1 MFLTWASTP
10 DSSHTYTWN
19 TDEGDVRIGDFG
31 LARPGDYHHISNSKP
46 EKDTSTNF
54 TKDIGT
60 TSYVAPEVRSAGGG
74 KYDEK
79 ADMFALGIILL
90 EMSVAFSTGMERAE
104 TLEQVRKEEITL
116 PSALMVPEK
125 ATQARIISSLVR
137 QRPSTRPSSLEL
149 LESGQIPVQD
159 ESESLRMARQLLTDE
174 NSHFRAQFI
183 NSLFSQPQASADQPH
198 STATTSS
205 DPMRAITLLEEVQA
219 MSRSLPN
226 DLDLQAIVK
235 QKLTAIFQL
244 HGAVERTDSPVLF
257 PYNAIY
263 LSEEVLKYLHPKGK
277 VMQLPYDLILP
288 NAMLLAGNSRPEQKT
303 FIFDNVYRVDPS
315 GNQPKIFGE
324 ANFDIVSGNSLN
336 LAVREAE
343 VLKIIDEILDAF
355 PNLSTVQMCYHIN
368 HSFILDA
375 ILVFCDIE
383 SSKWPAVKETIS
395 KLHTG
400 DWTWSRVRYELRDP
414 AISVAATSLD
424 ELERFDY
431 RDVWDEAVPRL
442 RSILKD
448 TVHLE
453 STFAHL
459 QAITLYLNRLGCKR
473 KVYLSPLSSYNEKFY
488 RGNVLFQCLY
498 DQKRRSVLAAGGRY
512 DQLIRA
518 HQPITQKKTRVHAV
532 GFQLAWTGLCADM
545 KHYLK
550 KGAKLKAKKR
560 PQTQLNLEWKRKR
573 CDVLVDSFDQALLNS
588 VGIDILTEL
597 WANNISAELA
607 ETLIEDTTDNA
618 YTKTE
623 EPTENHNWVILIKSE
638 DLIKVRSTDRKD
650 ETEVHTSELSAHLR
664 SEIRERD
671 RLEGR
676 ASKPPTF
683 RHHNSQ
689 QEAPTLEK
697 GVDIKI
703 LASENKGKKV
713 NRKKVV
719 EEGTYRNSLKTPSP
733 DPIQEL
739 SQLILALPTTAL
751 HYRQNYLSSLQHTPI
766 VAIET
771 TSSDIFDAISGTR
784 LSEADSW
791 KRFIQNAPPGE
802 RKYLGQLQQ
811 VLKELADE
819 QQLAG
824 SGGNGMAIVYHFRT
838 KACLA
843 YSLKG
848 G

>member
-1 MFLTWASTP
+1 M
-10 DSSHTYTWN
+10 N

-31 LARPGDYHHISNSKP
+31 LARPGDYYHISNSKP
-46 EKDTSTNF
+46 EKETFTSF

-60 TSYVAPEVRSAGGG
+60 ASYVAPEVRSAGDG
-74 KYDEK
+74 KYNEK
-79 ADMFALGIILL
+79 ADMYALGIILL
-90 EMSVAFSTGMERAE
+90 EMNVAFSTGMERAE
-104 TLEQVRKEEITL
+104 TLEQVRKEESTL

-125 ATQARIISSLVR
+125 ATQATIISSLI
-137 QRPSTRPSSLEL
+137 QPRPSNRPSSLEL

-159 ESESLRMARQLLTDE
+159 ESESLRMARRLLSDE
-174 NSHFRAQFI
+174 DSHFRSQFI
-183 NSLFSQPQASADQPH
+183 NSLFSQSQATTDQRH
-198 STATTSS
+198 NTATTLSN
-205 DPMRAITLLEEVQA
+205 PMQAITLLEEVRA

-235 QKLTAIFQL
+235 QKLTAIFQR

-263 LSEEVLKYLHPKGK
+263 LSEEVVKYLHPKGK

-288 NAMLLAGNSRPEQKT
+288 NAMLLAGNSRSEQKT

-343 VLKIIDEILDAF
+343 VLKILDDILDAF

-375 ILVFCDIE
+375 IFKFCDIE
-383 SSKWPAVKETIS
+383 SSKWSAVKETIS

-414 AISVAATSLD
+414 AVSVAATSLD
-424 ELERFDY
+424 ELERFDF
-431 RDVWDEAVPRL
+431 RDVWDKAIPKL

-459 QAITLYLNRLGCKR
+459 QAITLYLNRFGCKR

-518 HQPITQKKTRVHAV
+518 HQPITQKKNRVHAV

-550 KGAKLKAKKR
+550 KGAKSKAKKR

-607 ETLIEDTTDNA
+607 ETTIEDTADNA

-623 EPTENHNWVILIKSE
+623 ERTENHSWVILIKSE

-650 ETEVHTSELSAHLR
+650 ETEVRTSDLSTHLR

-676 ASKPPTF
+676 TSKPSTL
-683 RHHNSQ
+683 RHYNSQ
-689 QEAPTLEK
+689 QEAPNLEK

-703 LASENKGKKV
+703 LTSENKGKKV
-713 NRKKVV
+713 NRKTVV
-719 EEGTYRNSLKTPSP
+719 EEGTYLIPLETLPPTQIQPNPRTSPTNPFPIYYSAPLPPNLPLLPPAHPHHRHRNHL
-733 DPIQEL
+733 L
-739 SQLILALPTTAL
+739 
-751 HYRQNYLSSLQHTPI
+751 R
-766 VAIET
+766 
-771 TSSDIFDAISGTR
+771 R
-784 LSEADSW
+784 L
-791 KRFIQNAPPGE
+791 RRHQRYPP
-802 RKYLGQLQQ
+802 LG
-811 VLKELADE
+811 
-819 QQLAG
+819 G
-824 SGGNGMAIVYHFRT
+824 
-838 KACLA
+838 
-843 YSLKG
+843 
-848 G
+848 

>member
-1 MFLTWASTP
+1 MEL
-10 DSSHTYTWN
+10 
-19 TDEGDVRIGDFG
+19 DEGDVRIGDFG
-31 LARPGDYHHISNSKP
+31 LARPGDYHHITNSKD
-46 EKDTSTNF
+46 EKEIFTSF

-60 TSYVAPEVRSAGGG
+60 ASYVAPEVRSAGDG
-74 KYDEK
+74 KYNEK
-79 ADMFALGIILL
+79 ADMYALGIILL
-90 EMSVAFSTGMERAE
+90 EMNVAFSTGMERAE
-104 TLEQVRKEEITL
+104 TLEQVRKEKITL

-125 ATQARIISSLVR
+125 ATQASIISSLVQ

-159 ESESLRMARQLLTDE
+159 ENESVRMARRLLADE
-174 NSHFRAQFI
+174 NSHFRSQFI
-183 NSLFSQPQASADQPH
+183 NSLFSQSQATTDQRH
-198 STATTSS
+198 NTATTAPN
-205 DPMRAITLLEEVQA
+205 PMSAITLLEEVRA

-257 PYNAIY
+257 PYNAIC
-263 LSEEVLKYLHPKGK
+263 LSEEVVKFLHPKGK

-324 ANFDIVSGNSLN
+324 ANFDIVSRNSLN

-343 VLKIIDEILDAF
+343 ILKILDEILDTF

-368 HSFILDA
+368 HSFILDT
-375 ILVFCDIE
+375 IFKFCDIE
-383 SSKWPAVKETIS
+383 SSKWSAVKETIS

-414 AISVAATSLD
+414 AISIAATSLD
-424 ELERFDY
+424 ELERFDF
-431 RDVWDEAVPRL
+431 RDVWDKAIPKL

-459 QAITLYLNRLGCKR
+459 QAITLHLNRFSVKR

-498 DQKRRSVLAAGGRY
+498 DQKKRSVLAAGGRY
-512 DQLIRA
+512 DHLIRG
-518 HQPITQKKTRVHAV
+518 HQPITQKKNRVHAV

-550 KGAKLKAKKR
+550 KGAKSKAKKR

-588 VGIDILTEL
+588 VGIDILNEL

-607 ETLIEDTTDNA
+607 ETTIEDAADNT

-623 EPTENHNWVILIKSE
+623 ERTENHNWVILIKSE

-650 ETEVHTSELSAHLR
+650 ETEVRTSDLSTHLR

-676 ASKPPTF
+676 ISKPSTL
-683 RHHNSQ
+683 RHQNSQ
-689 QEAPTLEK
+689 QEATTLEK

-703 LASENKGKKV
+703 LTSENKGKKV
-713 NRKKVV
+713 NRKTVV
-719 EEGTYRNSLKTPSP
+719 EEGTSLHLNPCSSIHQSKK
-733 DPIQEL
+733 L
-739 SQLILALPTTAL
+739 SQLIHSSTPLPPNL
-751 HYRQNYLSSLQHTPI
+751 PLQPPPQPHHRHRNHLRYLRRYQRYSP
-766 VAIET
+766 
-771 TSSDIFDAISGTR
+771 
-784 LSEADSW
+784 
-791 KRFIQNAPPGE
+791 
-802 RKYLGQLQQ
+802 LG
-811 VLKELADE
+811 
-819 QQLAG
+819 
-824 SGGNGMAIVYHFRT
+824 Y
-838 KACLA
+838 
-843 YSLKG
+843 
-848 G
+848 